1 MSLNHQNDLLAEYN
15 SQVEDVLSADEKK
28 KYDEFSF
35 YEVYEVEIGGIE
47 AEGGICCPCCLVGG
61 IVAAVLIILAPDPV
75 CACTCFSGCCG
86 ECGGDFADTCDEYCG
101 SCPIS

>member
-1 MSLNHQNDLLAEYN
+1 MSANHENDLLAEYN
-15 SQVEDVLSADEKK
+15 SQVENVLSEDEKK

-47 AEGGICCPCCLVGG
+47 AEGGICCPICLFGG
-61 IVAAVLIILAPDPV
+61 IAFFLFCLPDPV
-75 CACTCFSGCCG
+75 CACTCFSGCCS
-86 ECGGDFADTCDEYCG
+86 ECGGDFADTCKEYCG